1 MSEEIDMPMLEG
13 REERDTVRRREKHF
27 KPLSLLPL
35 IALIFY
41 DVSGGP
47 FGIEVIDTGS
57 GPHKV
62 LSRTSPA
69 FNSKVHFLFVV
80 VLQGDTAEG
89 ATLQIKMA
97 C

>member
-57 GPHKV
+57 GPHKL
-62 LSRTSPA
+62 LSRSLPA
-69 FNSKVHFLFVV
+69 FNSKVHFQFAVV
-80 VLQGDTAEG
+80 PQGNPVEE
-89 ATLQIKMA
+89 ATLPIKMA